1 MGNCISQIESIAQ
14 PGNRQPQPNF
24 YDRQKKNAN
33 GFNQELNGPYPQQNV
48 INNYL
53 GNNFG

>member
-14 PGNRQPQPNF
+14 PGNRQLQPNF
-24 YDRQKKNAN
+24 YDRQTKNAN